1 MAANTL
7 VECNI
12 PFNHLPKK
20 LIDIVNKFTEQLV
33 KVELK
38 EVEVSGWEELTSE
51 IPMDEEVVERWG
63 SPPRREGDLDLD
75 DVLYTNVE
83 PFSKPVR
90 RVKVRLCKLSCFLDH
105 FLLDIPFIFLLFV
118 CQNETLPGQAKR
130 YKGSLLLSVDNIIT
144 KCFSP
149 DNFHHKIN
157 FITRHLRLHLLI

>member
-1 MAANTL
+1 MPKFTRTAKTFPQEMAANTL

-63 SPPRREGDLDLD
+63 SPPRKEGDLELD
-75 DVLYTNVE
+75 DVLASGVAPLLST
-83 PFSKPVR
+83 PVR
-90 RVKVRLCKLSCFLDH
+90 RVKVGLLCDLS
-105 FLLDIPFIFLLFV
+105 
-118 CQNETLPGQAKR
+118 
-130 YKGSLLLSVDNIIT
+130 
-144 KCFSP
+144 SP
-149 DNFHHKIN
+149 VTHY
-157 FITRHLRLHLLI
+157 